1 MNIWAKAKRYNSIQ
15 IYRKELGV
23 VDVSM
28 LAWTDLT
35 TQMKVI

>member
-1 MNIWAKAKRYNSIQ
+1 MNIWAKAKRYNSRQ

-28 LAWTDLT
+28 LAWTDGMT
-35 TQMKVI
+35 EMKVK